1 LFRSHLLIPNAGIEH
16 LIREAAAISR
26 LEQPVAPRIEKLFLA
41 FTAHVK
47 ARGFDA
53 DQKAKI
59 QELEMFPIVST
70 PENEPYLYLTSV
82 TSKKPWLIADR
93 ANFRTQFQLVMPVL
107 AFSVEFVLK
116 IKRFLE
122 ALDLKDRFLSD
133 LATSITEAH
142 GDVNLH
148 KELTLRYRARG
159 KYLFRYFFRSSL
171 FHWHPLKHDSGLYRR
186 TKLMG
191 STCVKSSAA

>member
-1 LFRSHLLIPNAGIEH
+1 
-16 LIREAAAISR
+16 
-26 LEQPVAPRIEKLFLA
+26 
-41 FTAHVK
+41 
-47 ARGFDA
+47 
-53 DQKAKI
+53 
-59 QELEMFPIVST
+59 MFPIVST

>member
-1 LFRSHLLIPNAGIEH
+1 LYPDLETLFRSHLLVPNAGIEH

-26 LEQPVAPRIEKLFLA
+26 LAQPVAPRIEKLFLA

-47 ARGFDA
+47 ARGLNA
-53 DQKAKI
+53 GQKARI

-70 PENEPYLYLTSV
+70 PESESYEYLRSV

-107 AFSVEFVLK
+107 AFSAEFVLK

-133 LATSITEAH
+133 LATCITEAH
-142 GDVNLH
+142 GDVKLH
-148 KELTLRYRARG
+148 KELTQRYRTRS
-159 KYLFRYFFRSSL
+159 KYLFRYAVSAFSFFTISL
-171 FHWHPLKHDSGLYRR
+171 A
-186 TKLMG
+186 
-191 STCVKSSAA
+191 SAKA